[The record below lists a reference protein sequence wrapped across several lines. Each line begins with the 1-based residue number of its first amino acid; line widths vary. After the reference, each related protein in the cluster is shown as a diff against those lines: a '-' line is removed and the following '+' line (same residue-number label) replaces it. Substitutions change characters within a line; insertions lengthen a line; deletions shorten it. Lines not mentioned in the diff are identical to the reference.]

1 MENRNRNWEAFL
13 EASSDYPEGLAEVE
27 RRLDRRILKEKR
39 KKRALY
45 SSLGTVAASLAF
57 VLLVNTSTAFADSMS
72 RIPVLS
78 ELADFVKLD
87 RGLSS
92 AIENDYVQE
101 VGLTAWDG
109 EKTLMLPYVLA
120 DERNLILFFQLPKG
134 YELEEEDWI
143 MVNLKQMTDKATGE
157 RIEEGFSY
165 GSGALPGQSMEENNG
180 YLMQRYNFIERKLPQ
195 SILMEVELKVTSYE
209 QTEEQAMAGEE
220 GTHTSKYAGTF
231 SFSIDFNAFK
241 EPKVYPVNRE
251 YTLKGQEVTVKEM
264 TVYPTGTEVTF
275 EFSRENSAWVRGI
288 DIALEQDGIE
298 VENTSGMIT
307 STHDDEKGTMS
318 IFIDSNYFEKPK
330 EQALL
335 LRGARILEKDQE
347 YLTIDLD
354 NRTITPQ
361 IEGFELKEVTRKGDL
376 VELVFSTELESEELY
391 GIFDHRYE
399 DAEGN
404 SYEVNVEGTS
414 AHSALLMETRVS
426 VAYPQSGK
434 LIMKRV
440 LATMQKLED
449 PIRID
454 LPEKK

>member
-1 MENRNRNWEAFL
+1 MGNKENWEAFL
-13 EASSDYPEGLAEVE
+13 EASSGYPEGLSDVEHRLE
-27 RRLDRRILKEKR
+27 RRIMKEKR

-45 SSLGTVAASLAF
+45 SSMGTIAASLAF
-57 VLLVNTSTAFADSMS
+57 VLLVNTSTAFANSVS

-87 RGLSS
+87 KGLSS

-101 VGLTAWDG
+101 VALTAWDG

-165 GSGALPGQSMEENNG
+165 GSGALPGQSLEENNG
-180 YLMQRYNFIERKLPQ
+180 YLMQRYNFIEKKLPQ
-195 SILMEVELKVTSYE
+195 SILLEVELKVTSYE

-241 EPKVYPVNRE
+241 EPVVYPVNTE
-251 YTLKGQEVTVKEM
+251 YSLKGQAVTVKEM

-275 EFSRENSAWVRGI
+275 EFPKENSAWVRGI
-288 DIALEQDGIE
+288 EIALEQEGKE
-298 VENTSGMIT
+298 MENTSGMVT

-335 LRGARILEKDQE
+335 LKGARILEKDQE

-354 NRTITPQ
+354 NRTITPKV
-361 IEGFELKEVTRKGDL
+361 EGFELEEVTRKGDHA
-376 VELVFSTELESEELY
+376 ELFFSTELESEELY

-426 VAYPQSGK
+426 VAYPKSGR

-440 LATMQKLED
+440 LATMQKLEE
-449 PIRID
+449 PIRIN